1 MISIDL
7 NAIEYKPQRLM
18 QIQKMDNGIYDEDY
32 QPYKD
37 QVSLFQQSTK
47 GYINLIQKTM
57 DKKQSSKSIGK
68 GHSHSKTFG
77 SPMTIDLDNLK
88 NMGYE
93 GKFWFGNPS

>member
-1 MISIDL
+1 
-7 NAIEYKPQRLM
+7 M

-57 DKKQSSKSIGK
+57 DKK
-68 GHSHSKTFG
+68 
-77 SPMTIDLDNLK
+77 
-88 NMGYE
+88 
-93 GKFWFGNPS
+93 

>member
-57 DKKQSSKSIGK
+57 DKK
-68 GHSHSKTFG
+68 
-77 SPMTIDLDNLK
+77 
-88 NMGYE
+88 
-93 GKFWFGNPS
+93 